1 MELPAPNG
9 QVSLAKADQR
19 LKAVHASMN
28 QSAAERGP
36 LTRCKVRGG
45 LRCLKPPSGA
55 RLTDVANF
63 ISALRS
69 FVPISSTTCHAGHT
83 SYLTKHWLNSRK

>member
-1 MELPAPNG
+1 MELPAPKG
-9 QVSLAKADQR
+9 QVSLAKAD
-19 LKAVHASMN
+19 HASMS
-28 QSAAERGP
+28 QSAAEKGP

-69 FVPISSTTCHAGHT
+69 FMPISSTTCHASHT
-83 SYLTKHWLNSRK
+83 SYMTEEWLDSRK